1 MINKTKLNN
10 INLQDLARESAYKK
24 LSTLPRKQRKEIAD
38 SLGPYKEQLFP
49 GKGGR
54 KKTRKRCKKNAYW
67 KPKPRK
73 KSKKISIKKIK

>member
-10 INLQDLARESAYKK
+10 TNLQDLARESVYNT

-38 SLGPYKEQLFP
+38 SLGPYNKQLFP

-54 KKTRKRCKKNAYW
+54 KRTRKRCKK
-67 KPKPRK
+67 KVK
-73 KSKKISIKKIK
+73 KSIKKIK